1 MAEDFDP
8 NYYPQPLPS
17 MAAIFRRRLE
27 QGLTPP
33 PPPPPE
39 AEAALPLPPPPAP
52 PVPPRQEPAGG
63 GAARGTQQAAPVP
76 VITPAPQPQQPS
88 VLDMLRR
95 RMQAQI
101 DDESNQRLREIGIG
115 MLRSESPNFF
125 AALGQG
131 LEAAETGSRSRMDR
145 LRQIAEAERQQQ
157 ELETRQAAQRAEE
170 EYRRQTIGLREREL
184 ALGNRPQYTVV
195 GQDADGNAIVVDM
208 RNPTQRQT
216 LQGVTPLQVASRGA
230 QTETQNRQLAAR
242 LAEAAVNREATN
254 RSNMNRP
261 FSEADRATLRRQV
274 EGDVLRSLGLEPV
287 GGAGATTGTQGS
299 QPSRVLT
306 YPRTPE

>member
-1 MAEDFDP
+1 MADFP
-8 NYYPQPLPS
+8 
-17 MAAIFRRRLE
+17 
-27 QGLTPP
+27 TPP
-33 PPPPPE
+33 
-39 AEAALPLPPPPAP
+39 
-52 PVPPRQEPAGG
+52 Q
-63 GAARGTQQAAPVP
+63 
-76 VITPAPQPQQPS
+76 QPQQAPS
-88 VLDMLRR
+88 VLDTLRQ
-95 RMQAQI
+95 RMQAQM

-184 ALGNRPQYTVV
+184 AQGNRPQYTVV

-216 LQGVTPLQVASRGA
+216 LEGVTPLQVASRGA

-261 FSEADRATLRRQV
+261 FSEIDRAALRRQV

-287 GGAGATTGTQGS
+287 DGAGAATSTQGL